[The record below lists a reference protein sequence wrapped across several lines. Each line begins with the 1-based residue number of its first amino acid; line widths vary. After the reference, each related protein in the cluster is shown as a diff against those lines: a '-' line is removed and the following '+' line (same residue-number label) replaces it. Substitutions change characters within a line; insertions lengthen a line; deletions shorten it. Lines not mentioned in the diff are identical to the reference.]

1 MTLSCEIER
10 LSESIATFWIKV
22 VFRLLR
28 PTRLANE
35 EKQKTEHQ
43 SADLHVHNVR
53 LTGAHRFLSQL
64 GRTHN
69 GSTINR
75 ERCVSQPG
83 NRTKPMRAARRLQ
96 RFVGPPSGRF
106 LWLRERDTNLRRGG
120 PGIKTV
126 TRPAISNP
134 YLCIHSNQRRLANY
148 RLIVE

>member
-10 LSESIATFWIKV
+10 WSERIAKFWIKV

-75 ERCVSQPG
+75 ERCVSQPATGRNRCAPLVGCSVLLGHLRDDSFGCG
-83 NRTKPMRAARRLQ
+83 NETRISVGVVQASKQLLGRPFQTRTYVFTQ
-96 RFVGPPSGRF
+96 ISVG
-106 LWLRERDTNLRRGG
+106 WQITD
-120 PGIKTV
+120 
-126 TRPAISNP
+126 
-134 YLCIHSNQRRLANY
+134 
-148 RLIVE
+148 